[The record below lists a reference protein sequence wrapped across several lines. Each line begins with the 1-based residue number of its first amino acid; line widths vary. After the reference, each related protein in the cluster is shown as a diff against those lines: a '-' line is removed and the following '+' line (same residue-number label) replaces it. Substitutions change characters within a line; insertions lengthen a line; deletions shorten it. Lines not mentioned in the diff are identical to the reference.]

1 MEISN
6 RSRIT
11 FDLRRIDP
19 LFRFL
24 FKNFSSLL
32 PFSVRKVVAADR
44 KNLSAV
50 LGSSNFFVRIY

>member
-24 FKNFSSLL
+24 FNIFSSLL
-32 PFSVRKVVAADR
+32 PFEVSKAVAAER
-44 KNLSAV
+44 KNHSAV